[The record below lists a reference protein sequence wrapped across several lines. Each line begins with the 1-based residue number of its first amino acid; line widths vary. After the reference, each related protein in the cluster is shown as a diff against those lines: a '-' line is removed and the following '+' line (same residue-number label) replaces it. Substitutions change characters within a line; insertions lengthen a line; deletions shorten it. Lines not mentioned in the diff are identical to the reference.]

1 MLLQKCKKDLQLN
14 GITQL
19 LTYVNDIALQYCLI
33 LFCNLPVFFFF
44 VGDNKETLI
53 NNVTTIL
60 NKMKKIGLHINV
72 EKTKHM
78 FTDKIQNIQNKGNF
92 VIRDKIF
99 ERTNNFKI
107 NSNSNE

>member
-1 MLLQKCKKDLQLN
+1 MQKRSAVERYNTTVNICKRYCFAILSYFVLQFAC
-14 GITQL
+14 
-19 LTYVNDIALQYCLI
+19 
-33 LFCNLPVFFFF
+33 FFFF